1 MPPALCADLKQTLQS
16 LGATDAAYTFNPF
29 GKEFLQDT
37 SGRLEAHMFVDA
49 ATARLVS
56 QFEHIRSQAFEPL
69 TTFLDYITYSYMIDN
84 ILLLLRGAIHNK
96 PVADLLK
103 RCHPLGRFD
112 AMAVVAACESPE
124 ELYTTILIDRELCPV
139 GKYFE
144 QYMNDV
150 ARSKNLKMD
159 GGASVVGQHFND
171 VTIEVVRNVLYK
183 AYLEDFYQFCQ
194 GLGGITAQVMGD
206 ILDFEADRRVVSMK
220 LNLLDMMG
228 AEMGGSEELSDLHT
242 IFPRCGKLYSCGG
255 PGDMANDPGVGEACP
270 APLHEK
276 IIGAKSREAVEEAM
290 CAVSEYQKIVE
301 EHGMNPDASY
311 DSLFYKMEVHLNEL
325 AFENQMHYGIFYAFM
340 KLREQEIR
348 NVEWIA
354 NCIEQ
359 GQKQRIN
366 QYLSIFQVNK
376 V

>member
-1 MPPALCADLKQTLQS
+1 M
-16 LGATDAAYTFNPF
+16 
-29 GKEFLQDT
+29 QDT
-37 SGRLEAHMFVDA
+37 TGRLEAHMFVDSA
-49 ATARLVS
+49 MQRLVA
-56 QFEHIRSQAFEPL
+56 QFEHVRAQSFEPL
-69 TTFLDYITYSYMIDN
+69 ATFLDYVTYSYMIDN
-84 ILLLLRGAIHNK
+84 ILLLLRGSIHSK

-103 RCHPLGRFD
+103 RCHPLGYFD

-124 ELYTTILIDRELCPV
+124 ELYTTILIDKTLCPV

-150 ARSKNLKMD
+150 SRSKNLKVD
-159 GGASVVGQHFND
+159 GGASVVGAHFND
-171 VTIEVVRNVLYK
+171 ASIEVVRNVLYK
-183 AYLEDFYQFCQ
+183 AYLEDFYEVCQ
-194 GLGGITAQVMGD
+194 GLGAVTAEVMGD

-220 LNLLDMMG
+220 LNILDMMG
-228 AEMGGSEELSDLHT
+228 ADMGSSEDLDDLHT
-242 IFPRCGKLYSCGG
+242 VFPRCGKLYSLSG
-255 PGDMANDPGVGEACP
+255 PGDMADDPGCGEPCP

-276 IIGAKSREAVEEAM
+276 IIGAKSRETVEEAM
-290 CAVSEYQKIVE
+290 CAIPEYQKLVE
-301 EHGMNPDASY
+301 EHNMNPDASY

-348 NVEWIA
+348 NIEWIA

-366 QYLSIFQVNK
+366 QYLPLFQVQRM
-376 V
+376 